1 MTERVS
7 SHILGTFE
15 GRIGEPGDPPPE
27 PRAVLERIA
36 ERLERR
42 TRTHLDHRF
51 EPHGRSTIVVGEAF
65 VGVLH
70 TWPEYERFTL
80 DVTRSGPGPDVEGA
94 LRATADELGWRPVRL
109 HPSPHARVAALA
121 LAAGGVALLASTPAT
136 AVAYV
141 GPGAGIALLTGFA
154 TLFFSMLLGLLSLLL
169 YPLRLVHRRLTKK
182 RAPQPARIKRAVVIG
197 LDGLDPELAQRFMDE
212 GKLPTLAKLA
222 REGMFRPLATT
233 TPAMSPVAWSSFAT
247 GVHPSKHGIYDFLTR
262 DRHTYMPDLS
272 STDIGPPARVLKL
285 GAWALPLSKPRIK
298 LLRRSTPFW
307 KILGEHRI
315 PSAIL
320 RVPITF
326 PPDHFDG
333 IMLSAMCVPDL
344 QGSQGTFTYCSCDA
358 ADGEAVGGEHVRL
371 VAEEDRR
378 LGSLPGPEHPLKKG
392 ERLRLPFVL
401 ERDGDAW
408 AIRLNGASP
417 VALPLAE
424 YTEWVEIAYPLGWGL
439 KLRGICRLRLLEG
452 GDRPRLYVS
461 PVNIDPARPVMPISQ
476 PFVFS
481 IFLAKL
487 IGKFATLGLAEDTW
501 ALNEGVL
508 DEEAFL
514 QQAWANHAER
524 EAMFFEMLD
533 RTDEGVIT
541 CVFDGTDRIQH
552 MFMRYLDD
560 GHPAAAAAPNHAKY
574 GAVIE
579 DTYVRMDAMLA
590 KALEQVDAD
599 DPEQLFV
606 VLSDHGFKTFRRGVN
621 VNSWLMEQGYLVLK
635 EGATASGEWFADVDW
650 PRTRAFGIGLAG
662 LFLNVRGRE
671 AQGCVE
677 PEDAAGLAAEIAAG
691 LTGLVDTDLDAVAVS
706 RAWAKAELF
715 TGPYADE
722 SPDVV
727 VGYAPGWRA
736 SWRGVRGVVDD
747 VVFDDNTKAWSGD
760 HCIDP
765 AHVPGVLFANRAL
778 GEGRDELSITD
789 LAPTLLDLFGIPA
802 PRWMDGSSLAPSA
815 AGEAAS

>member
-1 MTERVS
+1 MS
-7 SHILGTFE
+7 SDHVLGTFA
-15 GRIGEPGDPPPE
+15 GRIGEPDDPPPHPE
-27 PRAVLERIA
+27 EVLARIA
-36 ERLERR
+36 ARVDRAPGVR
-42 TRTHLDHRF
+42 LDHRF
-51 EPHGRSTIVVGEAF
+51 EPQGRSTVAFGPRF

-70 TWPEYERFTL
+70 TWPEHGRLTL
-80 DVTRSGPGPDVEGA
+80 DVRRDGPGPDIEAA
-94 LRATADELGWRPVRL
+94 LRATAEELGWTPVRVR
-109 HPSPHARVAALA
+109 PAPHLRFAALA
-121 LAAGGVALLASTPAT
+121 LAAAAAALLASAPGT
-136 AVAYV
+136 AAAYV
-141 GPGAGIALLTGFA
+141 GPGAGIALLTGLA
-154 TLFFSMLLGLLSLLL
+154 TLIFSMLLGLLSLLL
-169 YPLRLVHRRLTKK
+169 YPLRLIHRRVTRK
-182 RAPQPARIKRAVVIG
+182 RPPRPARIKRAVLIG
-197 LDGLDPELAQRFMDE
+197 LDGLDPDLCLRFMEE
-212 GKLPTLAKLA
+212 GKLPTFSKLA
-222 REGMFRPLATT
+222 EDGMFRPLATT

-262 DRHTYMPDLS
+262 DRHTYLPDLS
-272 STDIGPPARVLKL
+272 STDIGPPTRVLRL
-285 GAWALPLSKPRIK
+285 GRWSIPLGKPRVK
-298 LLRRSTPFW
+298 LLRKSTPFW
-307 KILGEHRI
+307 KILGEHQI

-344 QGSQGTFTYCSCDA
+344 QGSQGTFTYCSCDESDGDA
-358 ADGEAVGGEHVRL
+358 IGGLHVKLTDADGERAGV
-371 VAEEDRR
+371 
-378 LGSLPGPEHPLKKG
+378 LPGPEHPLKAG
-392 ERLRLPFVL
+392 ERLGLPFRLV
-401 ERDGDAW
+401 RADGGW
-408 AIRLNGASP
+408 AVRLNGGAP
-417 VALPLAE
+417 VTLPLAE
-424 YTEWVEIAYPLGWGL
+424 YTEWVEVAYPLGLGL
-439 KLRGICRLRLLEG
+439 KLRGICRFRLLEG

-514 QQAWANHAER
+514 QQAWANHEER
-524 EAMFFEMLD
+524 EAMFFEMLQ

-560 GHPAAAAAPNHAKY
+560 GHPAGRDAPNHDRY
-574 GAVIE
+574 RGVIE
-579 DTYVRMDAMLA
+579 DTYVRMDEMLA
-590 KALEQVDAD
+590 RALQQVDAT

-621 VNSWLMEQGYLVLK
+621 VNSWLLREGYLVLE
-635 EGATASGEWFADVDW
+635 EGAGASGEWFRNVDW
-650 PRTRAFGIGLAG
+650 TRTRAFGLGLAG
-662 LFLNVRGRE
+662 LFLNIRGRE
-671 AQGCVE
+671 GQGCVE
-677 PEDAAGLAAEIAAG
+677 PGEAAALAAEIAQK
-691 LTGLVDTDLDAVAVS
+691 LTGLVDADVGEVAVT

-715 TGPYADE
+715 RGPYAE
-722 SPDVV
+722 KSPDVV

-765 AHVPGVLFANRAL
+765 AQVPGVLFANRGL
-778 GEGRDELSITD
+778 GEGREELSITD

-802 PRWMDGSSLAPSA
+802 PRWMDGSSLAPPASAEA
-815 AGEAAS
+815 AG